1 MIEPI
6 LTFPWHPGDDP
17 SFLRAREWLVTNGL
31 GGYASGTLLSIGTR
45 RFHGLFIPNLP
56 APYGRTVLIPRLDE
70 EIHCEQH
77 SVQLGGAEFADGHS
91 EGDVAHVLTEF
102 RNDWQTP
109 VWIFTIDG
117 RTIEKRLTMPH
128 RNNTV
133 YVAYTLLDGDPV
145 RLHVR
150 PYLTFRQHG
159 APLDDARAHGPFP
172 LTILRG
178 RHEIHFGD
186 GLPVLRLCLRPQ
198 CGVFVA
204 EEKIDYDVS
213 YRLEQSRGY
222 DYTTNLFSPGYFTAE
237 LVMGKQVGLVAS
249 IEPWETL
256 EPDAAR
262 VFEAERHRVEKVI
275 AQAPEPARTGLAAHL
290 VLAADQFI
298 IRPGTRPEEEM
309 LAHSAGEEVC
319 TIVAGYH
326 WFTDWG
332 RDTMISL
339 EGLTLCTGRQHEG
352 KAILQ
357 TFAHYIKDGLLPNH
371 FPEGERA
378 GLYNT
383 VDATLW
389 YFHALDRYTQLT
401 GDKETLHS
409 LYPALQ
415 EIIGHHVQGT
425 HFGIGMDPKD
435 GLIRAAAEGFALTWM
450 DAKVG
455 DWVVTPRR
463 GKPVEIQA
471 LWYNALRLMAT
482 WAQEFG
488 ESPQEFLTLAQQT
501 HASFNHRFWFV
512 DGQYLFDV
520 IDGDDGDDASLRPNQ
535 IFALSLRFPIL
546 AQQYWHPVLEAV
558 TEKLLTP
565 RGLRTLAPGHKDYRS
580 HYDGDLR
587 SRDAAYHQGTVWP
600 WLIGHFVDARRR
612 LTPDDE
618 QIGVLLNGFL
628 EALRAAGVGTLS
640 EICDAKSP
648 YTARGCIA
656 QAWSVAEIL
665 RSVLAAAESKPSK
678 AANVKV

>member
-1 MIEPI
+1 MAATESI
-6 LTFPWHPGDDP
+6 LTFPWRPDEDP
-17 SFLRAREWLVTNGL
+17 AFLRTREWLVTNGL
-31 GGYASGTLLSIGTR
+31 GGYASGTLLNIGTR
-45 RFHGLFIPNLP
+45 RYHGLFIPNLP

-70 EIHCEQH
+70 EVHSEQRI
-77 SVQLGGAEFADGHS
+77 VQLGGAEFVDGRT

-109 VWIFTIDG
+109 VWTFSIDG
-117 RTIEKRLTMPH
+117 RTVEKRLTMPH
-128 RNNTV
+128 GHNTV
-133 YVAYTLLDGDPV
+133 YVSYTLLDGDSV

-159 APLDDARAHGPFP
+159 APLGDAGSHGPFP
-172 LTILRG
+172 LTIFRG

-186 GLPVLRLCLRPQ
+186 GLPVLRLCLRPE

-204 EEKIDYDVS
+204 EEKWERDVL
-213 YRLEQSRGY
+213 YRVERDRGY
-222 DYTTNLFSPGYFTAE
+222 DYTTELFSPGYYTAE
-237 LVMGKQVGLVAS
+237 LVKGKSIGLVAS

-256 EPDAAR
+256 ENDTALI
-262 VFEAERHRVEKVI
+262 FEAERHRVEKVL
-275 AQAPEPARTGLAAHL
+275 ALAPEPARVGFAAHL

-298 IRPGTRPEEEM
+298 IRPGTRPEEQM
-309 LAHSAGEEVC
+309 LAHTAGEEVC

-357 TFAHYIKDGLLPNH
+357 TFAHYVKDGLLPNL

-378 GLYNT
+378 ALYNT
-383 VDATLW
+383 VDATFW
-389 YFHALDRYTQLT
+389 YFHALDRYMQHT

-409 LYPALQ
+409 LYPTLRA
-415 EIIGHHVQGT
+415 IIDHHKQGT
-425 HFGIGMDPKD
+425 HFGIGMDPTD

-482 WAQEFG
+482 WAQEYG
-488 ESPQEFLTLAQQT
+488 ESPDEFLTLAQQT
-501 HASFNHRFWFV
+501 QASFNHRFWFTE
-512 DGQYLFDV
+512 GQYLFDV
-520 IDGDDGDDASLRPNQ
+520 IDGEHGDDASLRPNQ

-546 AQQYWHPVLEAV
+546 TPQYWHPVLHAV

-565 RGLRTLAPGHKDYRS
+565 RGLRTLAPGHQDYRAR
-580 HYDGDLR
+580 YDGDLR

-600 WLIGHFVDARRR
+600 WLFGHFVDARRR
-612 LTPDDE
+612 LVADDE
-618 QIGVLLNGFL
+618 QLGVLLDGFV
-628 EALRAAGVGTLS
+628 EALRTAGVGTLS
-640 EICDAKSP
+640 EIFDAEAP
-648 YTARGCIA
+648 YVARGCIA

-665 RSVLAAAESKPSK
+665 RSVLTTAEQK
-678 AANVKV
+678 